1 MPSQT
6 APGRRR
12 SAGGGRARRAGR
24 AQHSTPTAE
33 TGTGPGTGPDRPQ
46 PTGTGGG
53 GAVQVRIN
61 PRPGLLGGRLKLQQ
75 LVLVEVAA
83 ALVAVGW
90 TISRT
95 VAAGF
100 GAVALVLLVLALV
113 PVRGR
118 TVPELLQVRAAL
130 KSRRRQARTLLP
142 PAGTDPALAPALELE
157 PGLRTCTHATE
168 AEFGGR
174 PVRRETGMVGDGT
187 FLTSVLLVQAKDQP
201 LRPVRTALPLPLD
214 VVCSALTVDDITLE
228 SVQLVQ
234 HTQPAPAQHLPEQS
248 LAARAYRELPDGTST
263 PGLRLTWVALKL
275 DPERAATAVRARGG
289 GEEGARKALQRVTDQ
304 LAGRLNSAGFNAT
317 VLDERELIA
326 ALAIATCANPIAVAG
341 RQGTGSGGGTTR
353 RTQEGNRFWRIDDRW
368 HTTYWISRWPQLSR
382 PGGAP
387 GRIAAPDLVNLI
399 TGSPALAST
408 FSLTAGHGT
417 GGSVTVSGHLR
428 VTGRNES
435 EVGQVGRQVE
445 TRAQS
450 TGLGL
455 VRLDLEQAPGML
467 ATLPLG
473 GAS

>member
-12 SAGGGRARRAGR
+12 TTGGGRSRRAGR
-24 AQHSTPTAE
+24 AQHA
-33 TGTGPGTGPDRPQ
+33 GPPPAGAGPDRPQ
-46 PTGTGGG
+46 PGPQPGAG
-53 GAVQVRIN
+53 GAVQVRVN

-90 TISRT
+90 TISRPA
-95 VAAGF
+95 AAGF
-100 GAVALVLLVLALV
+100 GAVALLLLVVAVV
-113 PVRGR
+113 PLRGR
-118 TVPELLQVRAAL
+118 TIPELLRVRAAL
-130 KSRRRQARTLLP
+130 KSRRRNARTLLP

-187 FLTSVLLVQAKDQP
+187 FLSSVLLVQAKDQP

-234 HTQPAPAQHLPEQS
+234 HTQPAPAPHLPEQS

-326 ALAIATCANPIAVAG
+326 ALAISACANPIAVAG

-368 HTTYWISRWPQLSR
+368 HTTYGISRWPQLSR

-417 GGSVTVSGHLR
+417 GGSVTISGHLR
-428 VTGRNES
+428 VTGRSES
-435 EVGQVGRQVE
+435 EVGLVGRQVE

-450 TGLGL
+450 AGLGL

>member
-1 MPSQT
+1 MPNQT
-6 APGRRR
+6 ARRRRGNAEAAAGPAAEAGRPSRAGRGRRGGPPA
-12 SAGGGRARRAGR
+12 STTAPAAGGGPV
-24 AQHSTPTAE
+24 T
-33 TGTGPGTGPDRPQ
+33 
-46 PTGTGGG
+46 
-53 GAVQVRIN
+53 VRVN
-61 PRPGLLGGRLKLQQ
+61 PRPGLLGGRLKLHQ

-90 TISRT
+90 TISRP

-100 GAVALVLLVLALV
+100 GAVSLVLLLLAAIRL
-113 PVRGR
+113 RGR
-118 TVPELLQVRAAL
+118 SVPELLRVRSAL

-157 PGLRTCTHATE
+157 PALRTCTHATE
-168 AEFGGR
+168 ADLGGR

-187 FLTSVLLVQAKDQP
+187 FLSSVLLVQAKDQP
-201 LRPVRTALPLPLD
+201 LRPARTALPLPLD
-214 VVCSALTVDDITLE
+214 VVCSALTVDDVTLE

-234 HTQPAPAQHLPEQS
+234 HTQPAPAPHVPEQS
-248 LAARAYRELPDGTST
+248 LAARAYRELPDGTAT
-263 PGLRLTWVALKL
+263 PGLRLTWIALKL
-275 DPERAATAVRARGG
+275 DPERAAAAVRARGG

-326 ALAIATCANPIAVAG
+326 ALAISTCANPIAVAG

-368 HTTYWISRWPQLSR
+368 HSTYWISRWPQLSR
-382 PGGAP
+382 PGGGA

-417 GGSVTVSGHLR
+417 GGSVTVTGHLR
-428 VTGRNES
+428 VTGRNED
-435 EVGQVGRQVE
+435 ELGQLGRQVE
-445 TRAQS
+445 ARAQS
-450 TGLGL
+450 AGLGL
-455 VRLDLEQAPGML
+455 VRLDLEQAPGVL

>member
-6 APGRRR
+6 ARRR
-12 SAGGGRARRAGR
+12 RDTEGEEGPPRTGRSRRGGRGR
-24 AQHSTPTAE
+24 ATPERAPAPAAAPAP
-33 TGTGPGTGPDRPQ
+33 GSGAGP
-46 PTGTGGG
+46 
-53 GAVQVRIN
+53 VSVRIN
-61 PRPGLLGGRLKLQQ
+61 PRPGLLGGRLRLHQ

-90 TISRT
+90 TISRP

-100 GAVALVLLVLALV
+100 GAVSLVLLLLAVVRL
-113 PVRGR
+113 RGR
-118 TVPELLQVRAAL
+118 SLPELLRVRSDL

-142 PAGTDPALAPALELE
+142 PAGTDPALAPVLELE
-157 PGLRTCTHATE
+157 PALRTCTHATE
-168 AEFGGR
+168 ADLGGR

-214 VVCSALTVDDITLE
+214 VICSALTVDDIALE

-234 HTQPAPAQHLPEQS
+234 HTQPAPAKHLPEQS
-248 LAARAYRELPDGTST
+248 LAARAYRELPDGTAT
-263 PGLRLTWVALKL
+263 PGLRLTWIALKL
-275 DPERAATAVRARGG
+275 DPERAAAAVRARGG

-304 LAGRLNSAGFNAT
+304 LAGRLNSSGFNAT

-326 ALAIATCANPIAVAG
+326 ALAISTCANPIAVAG

-368 HTTYWISRWPQLSR
+368 HSTYWVSRWPQLGR

-387 GRIAAPDLVNLI
+387 GRIGAPDLVNLV
-399 TGSPALAST
+399 TGAAALAGT

-428 VTGRNES
+428 VTGRTED
-435 EVGQVGRQVE
+435 ELGDLGRQVE

-450 TGLGL
+450 AGLGL
-455 VRLDLEQAPGML
+455 VRLDLEQAPGVL

>member
-1 MPSQT
+1 M
-6 APGRRR
+6 R
-12 SAGGGRARRAGR
+12 
-24 AQHSTPTAE
+24 
-33 TGTGPGTGPDRPQ
+33 
-46 PTGTGGG
+46 
-53 GAVQVRIN
+53 VN
-61 PRPGLLGGRLKLQQ
+61 PRPGLLGGRLRLHQ

-90 TISRT
+90 TISRP

-100 GAVALVLLVLALV
+100 GAVSLVLLLIAVLRL
-113 PVRGR
+113 RGR
-118 TVPELLQVRAAL
+118 SLPELLRVRADL

-142 PAGTDPALAPALELE
+142 PAGTDPALAPVLELE
-157 PGLRTCTHATE
+157 PALRTCTHATE
-168 AEFGGR
+168 ADFGGR

-201 LRPVRTALPLPLD
+201 LRPVRTTLPLPLD
-214 VVCSALTVDDITLE
+214 VICSALTVDDIALE

-234 HTQPAPAQHLPEQS
+234 HTQPAPAKHLPEQS
-248 LAARAYRELPDGTST
+248 LAARAYRELPDGTAT
-263 PGLRLTWVALKL
+263 PGLRLTWIALKL
-275 DPERAATAVRARGG
+275 DPERAAAAVRARGG

-304 LAGRLNSAGFNAT
+304 LAGRLNSSGFNAT

-326 ALAIATCANPIAVAG
+326 ALAISTCANPIAVAG
-341 RQGTGSGGGTTR
+341 RRGTGSGGGTTR

-368 HTTYWISRWPQLSR
+368 HSTYWISRWPQLGR
-382 PGGAP
+382 PNGAP
-387 GRIAAPDLVNLI
+387 GRIGAPDLVNLM

-428 VTGRNES
+428 VTGRNED
-435 EVGQVGRQVE
+435 EIGELGRQVE

-450 TGLGL
+450 AGLGL
-455 VRLDLEQAPGML
+455 LRLDLEQAPGML

-473 GAS
+473 GTS